1 MKEFELECGIYI
13 PMAIQNPLQLVDH
26 PGLIDI
32 EIKHIPR
39 IINRRKS
46 FEVSDEIN
54 QCYDADHFEVEKY
67 FEPA

>member
-13 PMAIQNPLQLVDH
+13 PIVIQNPLQLVDH

-32 EIKHIPR
+32 ENKHIPR
-39 IINRRKS
+39 IMNRRKS
-46 FEVSDEIN
+46 FEVSDEVDQYYN
-54 QCYDADHFEVEKY
+54 ADQFKVDKY